1 MANQFIDTF
10 TEETQDKLTKSM
22 LECSILF
29 SLSRNPSLNKGRT
42 NMFLQ
47 CVFAI
52 VSSETQEWTPKLVHD
67 AFLDRFS
74 KEYDIDLI
82 KKSMQKLLKEG
93 LLTPS
98 GPGYIAHRD
107 MAEKIKEENVKIERR
122 TKELFDFVIG
132 RVENLLTAKLTEEER
147 TQMETNVRNTFNLYV
162 RMYGFESFV
171 NNEISSDES
180 IVEDED
186 IIKEAIKD
194 LPEDKGEILVG
205 VLSELMEHPTRE
217 QAMIMMLWVKVYLG
231 TQVMRLDPQ
240 LSQLEKENLKGKKF
254 ILDTDFLLYCLV
266 EHPKQSKGY
275 RRLLKILRKAGCQL
289 IIPEEVV
296 IEVLK
301 HAHCAESNYRK
312 FTRLLK
318 AVTRDVIEKKAN
330 NVFVKDY
337 CLYNFEAK
345 HHQTIRQYMNNNFI
359 SDDEPLTFMKQLI
372 YDQLRLESGND
383 EKLEVSEEYLPYQEE
398 LTKKI
403 LARTRYADNDK
414 WRTEDEMQTLSQT
427 DARLYLSVLSLNK
440 DVKDAGNGEMLRSKA
455 YLVTG
460 TTKSIK
466 SALEMNIYRNFVTRP
481 ELLINLL
488 AEIGEFDDTKQEFV
502 DLFDNPFLAHII
514 NNNWEMIRN
523 LSEVGL
529 NMHDKNITILKRDLG
544 EVYHR
549 YLTKDADVEV
559 IDTTTNFDVIRIRQ
573 PKDFFEFAQ
582 EVNRLNYQLVPEMQM
597 MVDEYKEETSKRMT
611 AEEKQ
616 KIAERLLA
624 QKAHGYEVYLSKRE
638 SKSGRKNLGYKKN
651 RK

>member
-29 SLSRNPSLNKGRT
+29 SLNRNPSLNEGRT

-254 ILDTDFLLYCLV
+254 ILDTED
-266 EHPKQSKGY
+266 
-275 RRLLKILRKAGCQL
+275 RKS
-289 IIPEEVV
+289 VV
-296 IEVLK
+296 
-301 HAHCAESNYRK
+301 
-312 FTRLLK
+312 
-318 AVTRDVIEKKAN
+318 
-330 NVFVKDY
+330 
-337 CLYNFEAK
+337 
-345 HHQTIRQYMNNNFI
+345 
-359 SDDEPLTFMKQLI
+359 
-372 YDQLRLESGND
+372 
-383 EKLEVSEEYLPYQEE
+383 
-398 LTKKI
+398 
-403 LARTRYADNDK
+403 
-414 WRTEDEMQTLSQT
+414 
-427 DARLYLSVLSLNK
+427 
-440 DVKDAGNGEMLRSKA
+440 
-455 YLVTG
+455 
-460 TTKSIK
+460 
-466 SALEMNIYRNFVTRP
+466 
-481 ELLINLL
+481 
-488 AEIGEFDDTKQEFV
+488 
-502 DLFDNPFLAHII
+502 
-514 NNNWEMIRN
+514 
-523 LSEVGL
+523 
-529 NMHDKNITILKRDLG
+529 
-544 EVYHR
+544 
-549 YLTKDADVEV
+549 
-559 IDTTTNFDVIRIRQ
+559 
-573 PKDFFEFAQ
+573 
-582 EVNRLNYQLVPEMQM
+582 
-597 MVDEYKEETSKRMT
+597 
-611 AEEKQ
+611 
-616 KIAERLLA
+616 
-624 QKAHGYEVYLSKRE
+624 
-638 SKSGRKNLGYKKN
+638 
-651 RK
+651 

>member
-1 MANQFIDTF
+1 
-10 TEETQDKLTKSM
+10 
-22 LECSILF
+22 
-29 SLSRNPSLNKGRT
+29 
-42 NMFLQ
+42 
-47 CVFAI
+47 
-52 VSSETQEWTPKLVHD
+52 
-67 AFLDRFS
+67 
-74 KEYDIDLI
+74 
-82 KKSMQKLLKEG
+82 
-93 LLTPS
+93 
-98 GPGYIAHRD
+98 
-107 MAEKIKEENVKIERR
+107 
-122 TKELFDFVIG
+122 
-132 RVENLLTAKLTEEER
+132 
-147 TQMETNVRNTFNLYV
+147 
-162 RMYGFESFV
+162 
-171 NNEISSDES
+171 
-180 IVEDED
+180 
-186 IIKEAIKD
+186 
-194 LPEDKGEILVG
+194 
-205 VLSELMEHPTRE
+205 
-217 QAMIMMLWVKVYLG
+217 
-231 TQVMRLDPQ
+231 
-240 LSQLEKENLKGKKF
+240 
-254 ILDTDFLLYCLV
+254 
-266 EHPKQSKGY
+266 
-275 RRLLKILRKAGCQL
+275 
-289 IIPEEVV
+289 
-296 IEVLK
+296 
-301 HAHCAESNYRK
+301 
-312 FTRLLK
+312 
-318 AVTRDVIEKKAN
+318 
-330 NVFVKDY
+330 
-337 CLYNFEAK
+337 
-345 HHQTIRQYMNNNFI
+345 
-359 SDDEPLTFMKQLI
+359 MKQLI

-398 LTKKI
+398 LTQKI

-414 WRTEDEMQTLSQT
+414 WRSEDEMQTLSQT

-466 SALEMNIYRNFVTRP
+466 SAQEMNIHRNFVTRP